1 LASKGVVVALGCR
14 RRRGEKIGKWWAPPP
29 SAWPGKV
36 PQRRGAPL
44 GGVGGEEVGREG
56 HDGLQLPAALVRDGE
71 QRGGGGRGGRGEG
84 KYEEFITSK
93 RRTKMR
99 LKVT

>member
-1 LASKGVVVALGCR
+1 
-14 RRRGEKIGKWWAPPP
+14 
-29 SAWPGKV
+29 
-36 PQRRGAPL
+36 
-44 GGVGGEEVGREG
+44 VGGEEVGREG

-84 KYEEFITSK
+84 KYEEFVTSK